1 MKTYSI
7 LAVLLSTFLLTA
19 CNSEPSEKDI
29 YNAFKSVVDRS
40 NASMKALN
48 SSIPEKDLLRIDY
61 VKKVSC
67 TEEAN
72 NVYNCIVDASISNM
86 KQTKPVKLVKADGI
100 WKEIQQ

>member
-7 LAVLLSTFLLTA
+7 LAVILSTFLLTA

-29 YNAFKSVVDRS
+29 FNVFKSVVDRS

-67 TEEAN
+67 KEETD

-86 KQTKPVKLVKADGI
+86 KQTKPVKLVKADGV
-100 WKEIQQ
+100 WKEVQ

>member
-1 MKTYSI
+1 MKIYPI
-7 LAVLLSTFLLTA
+7 LTVILTTCLLTA
-19 CNSEPSEKDI
+19 CNSEPSQDDI
-29 YNAFKSVVDRS
+29 YNAFKIVVDRS

-67 TEEAN
+67 TEQAN

-86 KQTKPVKLVKADGI
+86 KQTKPVKLVKADGV
-100 WKEIQQ
+100 WKEVQ

>member
-48 SSIPEKDLLRIDY
+48 SSISEKDLLRIDY
-61 VKKVSC
+61 VKKVNC

-86 KQTKPVKLVKADGI
+86 KQTKPVKLVKADGV
-100 WKEIQQ
+100 WKEVQ

>member
-1 MKTYSI
+1 
-7 LAVLLSTFLLTA
+7 A
-19 CNSEPSEKDI
+19 CNSEPSDKDI
-29 YNAFKSVVDRS
+29 YNVFKIVVDRS

-67 TEEAN
+67 IEEAN

-86 KQTKPVKLVKADGI
+86 KQTKPVKLVKANGV
-100 WKEIQQ
+100 WKEVQ

>member
-1 MKTYSI
+1 MKIYSI
-7 LAVLLSTFLLTA
+7 LTVILTTCLLTA
-19 CNSEPSEKDI
+19 CNSEPSQDDI
-29 YNAFKSVVDRS
+29 YNVFKNVVDRS

-86 KQTKPVKLVKADGI
+86 KQTKPVKLVKADGVR
-100 WKEIQQ
+100 KEVQ

>member
-1 MKTYSI
+1 MKIYSI
-7 LAVLLSTFLLTA
+7 LTVILTTCLLTA
-19 CNSEPSEKDI
+19 CNSEPSQDDI
-29 YNAFKSVVDRS
+29 YNVFKNVVDRS

-86 KQTKPVKLVKADGI
+86 KQTK
-100 WKEIQQ
+100 

>member
-1 MKTYSI
+1 MKIYSI
-7 LAVLLSTFLLTA
+7 LTVILTTCLLTA
-19 CNSEPSEKDI
+19 CNSEPSQDDI
-29 YNAFKSVVDRS
+29 YNVFKNVVDRS

-48 SSIPEKDLLRIDY
+48 SSTPEKDLLRIDY

-86 KQTKPVKLVKADGI
+86 KQTKPVKLVKADGV
-100 WKEIQQ
+100 WKEVQ

>member
-1 MKTYSI
+1 MKIYSI
-7 LAVLLSTFLLTA
+7 LTVILTTCLLTA
-19 CNSEPSEKDI
+19 CNSEPSQDDI
-29 YNAFKSVVDRS
+29 YNAFKNVVDRS

-48 SSIPEKDLLRIDY
+48 SSLPEKDLLRIDY

-86 KQTKPVKLVKADGI
+86 KQTKPVKLVKADGN
-100 WKEIQQ
+100 WKEVQ

>member
-7 LAVLLSTFLLTA
+7 LAVILSTVLLTA

-29 YNAFKSVVDRS
+29 FNVFKSVVDRS

-67 TEEAN
+67 SKEAN
-72 NVYNCIVDASISNM
+72 NVYNCIVEASISNM
-86 KQTKPVKLVKADGI
+86 KQTKPVKLVKADGV
-100 WKEIQQ
+100 WKEVQ

>member
-7 LAVLLSTFLLTA
+7 LAVILSTFLLTA

-29 YNAFKSVVDRS
+29 FNVFKSVVDKS

-48 SSIPEKDLLRIDY
+48 SSIPEKDLLRIEY

-86 KQTKPVKLVKADGI
+86 KQTKPVKLVKADGV
-100 WKEIQQ
+100 WKEVQ